1 MAEPIII
8 ELAGVPVGKGR
19 ARFVR
24 ATGRAYTPGK
34 TRDYE
39 NNLRLT
45 AQVCMIGRAPL
56 EGPLSIAVQALF
68 PVPASW
74 SKKKREAAL
83 AGAIRPTVKPDADN
97 LLKVLDACNEIVWRD
112 DKQIVHASISKRYGE
127 RASYRVTVD
136 ELLAD
141 SASLRRMA

>member
-1 MAEPIII
+1 MGEPIII

-19 ARFVR
+19 ARFSR
-24 ATGRAYTPGK
+24 KSGIAYTPGK

-39 NNLRLT
+39 NNLRLS

-56 EGPLSIAVQALF
+56 EGPLSVAVIASF

-74 SKKKREAAL
+74 SKKKRDEAI

-127 RASYRVTVD
+127 RAWYRLTVS
-136 ELLAD
+136 ELLT
-141 SASLRRMA
+141 